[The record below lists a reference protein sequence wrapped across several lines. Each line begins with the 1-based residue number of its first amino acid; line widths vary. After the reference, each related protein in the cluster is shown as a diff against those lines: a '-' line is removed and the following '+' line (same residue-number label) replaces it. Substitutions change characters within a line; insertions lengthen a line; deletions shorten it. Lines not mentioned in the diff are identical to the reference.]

1 MESVTTEMDRTA
13 RAVPTNLNFDQP
25 DSGALRNSLARALGT
40 SYELGELLGRGGMAS
55 VFRAF
60 DRRLRRPVAIKVF
73 SPGVGVSQEL
83 KARFLKEAQTAAG
96 LSHPHIVPV
105 YDVGHDGELLWFVM
119 AFVSGESLAS
129 HVEKRGRLT
138 DSEARR
144 VLMEVAQA
152 LAYAH
157 ARGIVHRDI
166 KPDNILLD
174 EANGRAMVADF
185 GVARVQL
192 DADGSATLPGVVIG
206 TTRYMAPEQALGRPD
221 VDGRADMYS
230 LGLVG
235 CFLLTGHD
243 AQPARSLPEAIAQ
256 HLRGEA
262 IDLTEVEG
270 QAPVELVDALRRCLA
285 AIPDDRF
292 ARMEEFVEAAQSAG
306 TGPAEVPAGVRAFF
320 RQSEQALIISSIT
333 LIGLGLV
340 GVERVSPAFVLL
352 VLGAVLGQ
360 WIISLERA
368 RRVGMRWGT
377 VRAAIYLERSRRL
390 EEARIQALPIS
401 GPVGVITLFGTCIA
415 FVELLRRS
423 GTAESTWWNWA
434 LFAVG
439 SLGVLAAAWGL
450 GIAPTRGAAL
460 PPSLQT
466 RYAAVGTVLVV
477 LAGLYVRSL
486 RTDVEYWQLQFI
498 VALVATAIA
507 TFMILRMRLRANATR
522 SETEPAAE
530 WRVPR
535 WLDWAGSVAFGRFT
549 RRGGQIVFEREST
562 EMH

>member
-1 MESVTTEMDRTA
+1 VTTEMDRTA
-13 RAVPTNLNFDQP
+13 RPVPANLNFDQP
-25 DSGALRNSLARALGT
+25 DSAALKNSLARALGS
-40 SYELGELLGRGGMAS
+40 SYELGDLLGRGGMAS

-73 SPGVGVSQEL
+73 SPGVGVSREL

-119 AFVSGESLAS
+119 AFVNGVSLAS
-129 HVEKRGRLT
+129 HVETSGRLT
-138 DSEARR
+138 DSDARR
-144 VLMEVAQA
+144 VLIEVAQA

-185 GVARVQL
+185 GVARVQF
-192 DADGSATLPGVVIG
+192 DGDGSGATLPGVVIG
-206 TTRYMAPEQALGRPD
+206 TTRYMAPEQALGKPD

-235 CFLLTGHD
+235 YFLLTGHD
-243 AQPARSLPEAIAQ
+243 AQPSRSLPEAIAQ

-262 IDLTEVEG
+262 IDLTEVAG
-270 QAPVELVDALRRCLA
+270 QAPAELVDALRRCLA
-285 AIPDDRF
+285 AIPDDRY

-340 GVERVSPAFVLL
+340 GIERVSPAFVLL

-401 GPVGVITLFGTCIA
+401 GPIGVITLFATCIA

-423 GTAESTWWNWA
+423 GTAEGTWWNWA

-466 RYAAVGTVLVV
+466 RYAAIGTVLVV
-477 LAGLYVRSL
+477 VAGLYVRSL
-486 RTDVEYWQLQFI
+486 RTDVEFWQLQFI
-498 VALVATAIA
+498 VALIATAIA
-507 TFMILRMRLRANATR
+507 TFMILRMRLRANATQT
-522 SETEPAAE
+522 SAPAAE

-535 WLDWAGSVAFGRFT
+535 WLDWAGSVAFGRFA
-549 RRGGQIVFEREST
+549 RRGGRIVFERESS